1 MSDSREQS
9 SGRIQSPYDLKLSK
23 INYGLEF
30 LDRLRLDTIVFAGIS
45 GSVSYLPKENDDVDI
60 FLITEDDALWSVI
73 ARAFLLRRSLRM
85 HEICIS
91 LCMSRS
97 YAMQYFSNIEEEL
110 IISDANHVI
119 PVHGH
124 DFYRYLLSIM
134 GKKGN
139 VLNERYQKSRISLR
153 RAVLFSAMSS
163 FLLLKGYFVN
173 FGLKRNGKSAEAFKT
188 LAAKDYFILDSEK
201 YRRLKSKAAGEPL

>member
-1 MSDSREQS
+1 MSDSREKPSDRTQA
-9 SGRIQSPYDLKLSK
+9 PYDLKLSK

-30 LDRLRLDTIVFAGIS
+30 LDKLHLDTVVFAGIS
-45 GSVSYLPKENDDVDI
+45 GSVSYMPKENDDVDI

-73 ARAFLLRRSLRM
+73 ARAFLLRRSLKM
-85 HEICIS
+85 HDICIS

-97 YAMQYFSNIEEEL
+97 YALHYFSNIEEDL

-139 VLNERYQKSRISLR
+139 ILYERSQKSRVSLR
-153 RAVLFSAMSS
+153 RTVLFSAMSS

-173 FGLKRNGKSAEAFKT
+173 IALKRNGKSAEAFRT

-201 YRRLKSKAAGEPL
+201 YRLLKMKASGDSL

>member
-1 MSDSREQS
+1 MSDSREKPSDRTQA
-9 SGRIQSPYDLKLSK
+9 PYDLKLSK

-30 LDRLRLDTIVFAGIS
+30 LDKLHLDTVVFAGIS
-45 GSVSYLPKENDDVDI
+45 GSVSYMPKENDDVDI

-73 ARAFLLRRSLRM
+73 ARAFLLRRSLKM
-85 HEICIS
+85 HDICIS

-97 YAMQYFSNIEEEL
+97 YALHYFSNIEEDL

-139 VLNERYQKSRISLR
+139 VLYERSQKSRMSLR
-153 RAVLFSAMSS
+153 RTVLFSAMSS

-173 FGLKRNGKSAEAFKT
+173 IALKRNGKSAEAFRT

-201 YRRLKSKAAGEPL
+201 YRILKMKVSGDSF

>member
-1 MSDSREQS
+1 MSGSRETS
-9 SGRIQSPYDLKLSK
+9 SDRSCSESDLKLSK
-23 INYGLEF
+23 IKYGLEF
-30 LDRLRLDTIVFAGIS
+30 LDKLRQDTIVFAGIS
-45 GSVSYLPKENDDVDI
+45 GSVSYEPKENDDVDI

-73 ARAFLLRRSLRM
+73 ARAFLLRRSLKM
-85 HEICIS
+85 HDICIS
-91 LCMSRS
+91 LCMSKS
-97 YAMQYFSNIEEEL
+97 YAIHYFSNIEEDL

-139 VLNERYQKSRISLR
+139 IFNERSQESRLSIR

-163 FLLLKGYFVN
+163 FLLLKGFFVN
-173 FGLKRNGKSAEAFKT
+173 MTLKKNGKSAEAFKT
-188 LAAKDYFILDSEK
+188 LTSKDYFILDSEK
-201 YRRLKSKAAGEPL
+201 YRMLKRMASGESS

>member
-1 MSDSREQS
+1 MSDSREKPSDRTQA
-9 SGRIQSPYDLKLSK
+9 PYDLKLSK

-30 LDRLRLDTIVFAGIS
+30 LDKLHLDTVVFAGIS
-45 GSVSYLPKENDDVDI
+45 GSVSYMPKENDDVDI

-73 ARAFLLRRSLRM
+73 ARAFLLRRSLKM
-85 HEICIS
+85 HDICIS

-97 YAMQYFSNIEEEL
+97 YALHYFSNIEEDL

-139 VLNERYQKSRISLR
+139 ILYERSQKSRVSLR
-153 RAVLFSAMSS
+153 RTVLFSAMSS

-173 FGLKRNGKSAEAFKT
+173 IALKRDGKSAEAFRT

-201 YRRLKSKAAGEPL
+201 YRLLKMKASGDSL

>member
-1 MSDSREQS
+1 MSDSREKS
-9 SGRIQSPYDLKLSK
+9 SDRIQAPYDLKLSK

-30 LDRLRLDTIVFAGIS
+30 LDKLHLDTVVFAGIS
-45 GSVSYLPKENDDVDI
+45 GSVSYMPKENDDVDI

-73 ARAFLLRRSLRM
+73 ARAFLLRRSLKM
-85 HEICIS
+85 HDICIS

-97 YAMQYFSNIEEEL
+97 YALHYFSNIEEDL

-139 VLNERYQKSRISLR
+139 VLYERSQKSRMSLR
-153 RAVLFSAMSS
+153 RTVLFSAMSS

-173 FGLKRNGKSAEAFKT
+173 IALKRNGKSAEAFRT

-201 YRRLKSKAAGEPL
+201 YRILKMKVSGDSF

>member
-1 MSDSREQS
+1 MSDSRERS
-9 SGRIQSPYDLKLSK
+9 SDRIQAPYDLKLSK

-30 LDRLRLDTIVFAGIS
+30 LDKLRHDTIVFAGIS
-45 GSVSYLPKENDDVDI
+45 GSVSYIPKENDDVDI

-73 ARAFLLRRSLRM
+73 ARAFLLRRSLKM
-85 HEICIS
+85 HDICIS

-97 YAMQYFSNIEEEL
+97 YAMYYFSNIEEDL
-110 IISDANHVI
+110 IMSDANHVI

-139 VLNERYQKSRISLR
+139 VLNERSQKSRMDLR
-153 RAVLFSAMSS
+153 RTVLFSAMSS

-173 FGLKRNGKSAEAFKT
+173 IALKRSGKSAEAFRT

-201 YRRLKSKAAGEPL
+201 YRLLKMKASGDSL

>member
-1 MSDSREQS
+1 MSDSREKTS
-9 SGRIQSPYDLKLSK
+9 DRIQAPYDLKLSK

-30 LDRLRLDTIVFAGIS
+30 LDKLHLDTVVFAGIS
-45 GSVSYLPKENDDVDI
+45 GSVSYMPKENDDVDI

-73 ARAFLLRRSLRM
+73 ARAFLLRRSLKM
-85 HEICIS
+85 HDICIS

-97 YAMQYFSNIEEEL
+97 YALHYFSNIEEDL

-139 VLNERYQKSRISLR
+139 VLYERSQKSRMSLR
-153 RAVLFSAMSS
+153 RTVLFSAMSS

-173 FGLKRNGKSAEAFKT
+173 IALKRNGKSAEAFRT

-201 YRRLKSKAAGEPL
+201 YRILKMKVSGDSF

>member
-1 MSDSREQS
+1 MSDSRERS
-9 SGRIQSPYDLKLSK
+9 SDRIRAPYDLKLSK

-30 LDRLRLDTIVFAGIS
+30 LDKLRHDTIVFAGIS
-45 GSVSYLPKENDDVDI
+45 GSVSYIPKENDDVDI

-73 ARAFLLRRSLRM
+73 ARAFLLRRSLKM
-85 HEICIS
+85 HDICIS

-97 YAMQYFSNIEEEL
+97 YAMYYFSNIEEDL
-110 IISDANHVI
+110 IMSDANHVI

-139 VLNERYQKSRISLR
+139 VLNERSQKSRMDLR
-153 RAVLFSAMSS
+153 RTVLFSAMSS

-173 FGLKRNGKSAEAFKT
+173 IALKRSGKSAEAFRT

-201 YRRLKSKAAGEPL
+201 YRILKMKASGDSV

>member
-1 MSDSREQS
+1 MSDSREKTS
-9 SGRIQSPYDLKLSK
+9 DRIQAPYDLKLSK

-30 LDRLRLDTIVFAGIS
+30 LDKLRHDTIVFAGIS
-45 GSVSYLPKENDDVDI
+45 GSVSYIPKENDDVDI

-73 ARAFLLRRSLRM
+73 ARAFLLRRSLKM
-85 HEICIS
+85 HDICIS

-97 YAMQYFSNIEEEL
+97 YAMYYFSNIEEDL

-139 VLNERYQKSRISLR
+139 VLNERSQKSRMSLR

-173 FGLKRNGKSAEAFKT
+173 IALKRNGKSAEAFRT

-201 YRRLKSKAAGEPL
+201 YRLLKMKASGDSL

>member
-1 MSDSREQS
+1 MSDSREKPSDRTQA
-9 SGRIQSPYDLKLSK
+9 PYDLKLSK

-30 LDRLRLDTIVFAGIS
+30 LDKLHLDTVVFAGIS
-45 GSVSYLPKENDDVDI
+45 GSVSYMPKENDDVDI

-73 ARAFLLRRSLRM
+73 ARAFLLRRSLKM
-85 HEICIS
+85 HDICIS

-97 YAMQYFSNIEEEL
+97 YALHYFSNIEEDL

-139 VLNERYQKSRISLR
+139 VLYERSQKSRMSLR
-153 RAVLFSAMSS
+153 RTVLFSAMSS

-173 FGLKRNGKSAEAFKT
+173 IALKRDGKSAEAFRT

-201 YRRLKSKAAGEPL
+201 YRLLKMKASGDSL

>member
-1 MSDSREQS
+1 MSDSREKPSDRTQA
-9 SGRIQSPYDLKLSK
+9 PYDLKLSK

-30 LDRLRLDTIVFAGIS
+30 LDKLHLDTVVFAGIS
-45 GSVSYLPKENDDVDI
+45 GSVSYMPKENDDVDI

-73 ARAFLLRRSLRM
+73 ARAFLLRRSLKM
-85 HEICIS
+85 HDICIS

-97 YAMQYFSNIEEEL
+97 YALHYFSNIEEDL

-139 VLNERYQKSRISLR
+139 VLNERSQKSRMDLR
-153 RAVLFSAMSS
+153 RTVLFSAMSS
-163 FLLLKGYFVN
+163 
-173 FGLKRNGKSAEAFKT
+173 
-188 LAAKDYFILDSEK
+188 
-201 YRRLKSKAAGEPL
+201 

>member
-1 MSDSREQS
+1 MSDSREKS
-9 SGRIQSPYDLKLSK
+9 SDRIQAPYDLKLSK

-30 LDRLRLDTIVFAGIS
+30 LDKLHLDTVVFAGIS
-45 GSVSYLPKENDDVDI
+45 GSVSYMPKENDDVDI

-73 ARAFLLRRSLRM
+73 ARAFLLRRSLKM
-85 HEICIS
+85 HDICIS

-97 YAMQYFSNIEEEL
+97 YALHYFSNIEEDL

-139 VLNERYQKSRISLR
+139 ILYERSQKSRVSLR
-153 RAVLFSAMSS
+153 RTVLFSAMSS

-173 FGLKRNGKSAEAFKT
+173 IALKRDGKSAEAFRT

-201 YRRLKSKAAGEPL
+201 YRILKMKVSGDSF

>member
-1 MSDSREQS
+1 MSDSREKS
-9 SGRIQSPYDLKLSK
+9 SDRIQAPYDLKLSK

-30 LDRLRLDTIVFAGIS
+30 LDKLHLDTVVFAGIS
-45 GSVSYLPKENDDVDI
+45 GSVSYMPKENDDVDI

-73 ARAFLLRRSLRM
+73 ARAFLLRRSLKM
-85 HEICIS
+85 HDICIS

-97 YAMQYFSNIEEEL
+97 YALHYFSNIEEDL

-139 VLNERYQKSRISLR
+139 VLNERSQKSRMDLR
-153 RAVLFSAMSS
+153 RTVLFSAMSS

-173 FGLKRNGKSAEAFKT
+173 IALKRSGKSAEAFRT

-201 YRRLKSKAAGEPL
+201 YRILKMKASGDSL

>member
-1 MSDSREQS
+1 MSDSREKS
-9 SGRIQSPYDLKLSK
+9 SDRIQAPYDLKLSK

-30 LDRLRLDTIVFAGIS
+30 LDKLHLDTVVFAGIS
-45 GSVSYLPKENDDVDI
+45 GSVSYMPKENDDVDI

-73 ARAFLLRRSLRM
+73 ARAFLLRRSLKM
-85 HEICIS
+85 HDICIS

-97 YAMQYFSNIEEEL
+97 YALHYFSNIEEDL

-139 VLNERYQKSRISLR
+139 ILYERSQKSRVSLR
-153 RAVLFSAMSS
+153 RTVLFSAMSS

-173 FGLKRNGKSAEAFKT
+173 IALKRDGKSAEAFRT

-201 YRRLKSKAAGEPL
+201 YRLLKMKASGDSL

>member
-1 MSDSREQS
+1 MSDSREKS
-9 SGRIQSPYDLKLSK
+9 SDRIQAPYDLKLSK

-30 LDRLRLDTIVFAGIS
+30 LDKLHLDTVVFAGIS
-45 GSVSYLPKENDDVDI
+45 GSVSYMPKENDDVDI

-73 ARAFLLRRSLRM
+73 ARAFLLRRSLKM
-85 HEICIS
+85 HDICIS

-97 YAMQYFSNIEEEL
+97 YALHYFSNIEEDL

-139 VLNERYQKSRISLR
+139 VLYERSQKSRMSLR
-153 RAVLFSAMSS
+153 RTVLFSAMSS

-173 FGLKRNGKSAEAFKT
+173 IALKRDGKSAEAFRT

-201 YRRLKSKAAGEPL
+201 YRILKMKVSGDSF

>member
-1 MSDSREQS
+1 MSDSREKPSDRTQA
-9 SGRIQSPYDLKLSK
+9 PYDLKLSK

-30 LDRLRLDTIVFAGIS
+30 LDKLHLDTVVFAGIS
-45 GSVSYLPKENDDVDI
+45 GSVSYMPKENDDVDI

-73 ARAFLLRRSLRM
+73 ARAFLLRRSLKM
-85 HEICIS
+85 HDICIS

-97 YAMQYFSNIEEEL
+97 YALHYFSNIQEDL

-124 DFYRYLLSIM
+124 DFYRYLLSIL

-139 VLNERYQKSRISLR
+139 VLNEKSQKSRMSLR
-153 RAVLFSAMSS
+153 RTVLFSAMSS

-173 FGLKRNGKSAEAFKT
+173 IALKRNGKPAEAFRT

-201 YRRLKSKAAGEPL
+201 YRILKMKASGDSV

>member
-1 MSDSREQS
+1 MSDSREKS
-9 SGRIQSPYDLKLSK
+9 SDRIQAPYDLKLSK

-30 LDRLRLDTIVFAGIS
+30 LDKLHLDTVVFAGIS
-45 GSVSYLPKENDDVDI
+45 GSVSYMPKENDDVDI

-73 ARAFLLRRSLRM
+73 ARAFLLRRSLKM
-85 HEICIS
+85 HDICIS

-97 YAMQYFSNIEEEL
+97 YALHYFSNIEEDL

-139 VLNERYQKSRISLR
+139 VLNERSQKSRMSLR

-173 FGLKRNGKSAEAFKT
+173 IALKRNGKSAEVFRT

-201 YRRLKSKAAGEPL
+201 YRILKMKVSGDSF

>member
-1 MSDSREQS
+1 M
-9 SGRIQSPYDLKLSK
+9 
-23 INYGLEF
+23 
-30 LDRLRLDTIVFAGIS
+30 
-45 GSVSYLPKENDDVDI
+45 PKENDDVDI

-73 ARAFLLRRSLRM
+73 ARAFLLRRSLKM
-85 HEICIS
+85 HDICIS

-97 YAMQYFSNIEEEL
+97 YALHYFSNIEEDL

-139 VLNERYQKSRISLR
+139 VLNEKSQKSRMSLR
-153 RAVLFSAMSS
+153 RTVLFSAMSS

-173 FGLKRNGKSAEAFKT
+173 IALKRNGKPAEAFRT

-201 YRRLKSKAAGEPL
+201 YRILKMKASGDSV

>member
-1 MSDSREQS
+1 MSDSRERS
-9 SGRIQSPYDLKLSK
+9 SDRIQAPYDLKLSK

-30 LDRLRLDTIVFAGIS
+30 LDKLRHDTIVFAGIS
-45 GSVSYLPKENDDVDI
+45 GSVSYIPKENDDVDI

-73 ARAFLLRRSLRM
+73 ARAFLLRRSLKM
-85 HEICIS
+85 HDICIS

-97 YAMQYFSNIEEEL
+97 YAMYYFSNIEEDL

-139 VLNERYQKSRISLR
+139 VLNERSQKSRMDLR
-153 RAVLFSAMSS
+153 RTVLFSAMSS

-173 FGLKRNGKSAEAFKT
+173 IALKRSGKSAEAFRT

-201 YRRLKSKAAGEPL
+201 YRILKMKASGDSV

>member
-1 MSDSREQS
+1 MSDSREKS
-9 SGRIQSPYDLKLSK
+9 SDRVQSPYDLKLSK

-30 LDRLRLDTIVFAGIS
+30 LDRLRIDTIVFAGIS
-45 GSVSYLPKENDDVDI
+45 GSVSYMPKENDDVDI

-73 ARAFLLRRSLRM
+73 ARAFLLRRSLKM
-85 HEICIS
+85 HDICIS

-97 YAMQYFSNIEEEL
+97 YAMYYFSNIEEDL
-110 IISDANHVI
+110 IMSDANHVI

-139 VLNERYQKSRISLR
+139 VLNERSQKSRMSLR

-173 FGLKRNGKSAEAFKT
+173 IALKRNGKSAEVFRT

-201 YRRLKSKAAGEPL
+201 YRILKMKVSGDSF

>member
-1 MSDSREQS
+1 MSDSREKPSDRTQA
-9 SGRIQSPYDLKLSK
+9 PYDLKLSK

-30 LDRLRLDTIVFAGIS
+30 LDKLHLDTVVFAGIS
-45 GSVSYLPKENDDVDI
+45 GSVSYMPKENDDVDI

-73 ARAFLLRRSLRM
+73 ARAFLLRRSLKM
-85 HEICIS
+85 HDICIS

-97 YAMQYFSNIEEEL
+97 YALHYFSNIEEDL

-139 VLNERYQKSRISLR
+139 ILYERSQKSRVSLR
-153 RAVLFSAMSS
+153 RTVLFSAMSS

-173 FGLKRNGKSAEAFKT
+173 IALRRSGKSAEAFRT

-201 YRRLKSKAAGEPL
+201 YRLLKMKASGDSL

>member
-1 MSDSREQS
+1 MSDSREKS
-9 SGRIQSPYDLKLSK
+9 SDRIQAPYDLKLSK

-30 LDRLRLDTIVFAGIS
+30 LDKLHLDTVVFAGIS
-45 GSVSYLPKENDDVDI
+45 GSVSYMPKENDDVDI

-73 ARAFLLRRSLRM
+73 ARAFLLRRSLKM
-85 HEICIS
+85 HDICIS

-97 YAMQYFSNIEEEL
+97 YALHYFSNIEEDL

-139 VLNERYQKSRISLR
+139 VLNERSQKSRMDLR
-153 RAVLFSAMSS
+153 RTVLFSAMSS

-173 FGLKRNGKSAEAFKT
+173 IALKRSGKSAEAFRT

-201 YRRLKSKAAGEPL
+201 YRILKMKASGDSV

>member
-1 MSDSREQS
+1 MSDSREKS
-9 SGRIQSPYDLKLSK
+9 SDRIQAPYDLKLSK

-30 LDRLRLDTIVFAGIS
+30 LDKLRHDTIVFAGIS
-45 GSVSYLPKENDDVDI
+45 GSVSYMPKENDDVDI

-73 ARAFLLRRSLRM
+73 ARAFLLRRSLKM
-85 HEICIS
+85 HDICIS

-97 YAMQYFSNIEEEL
+97 YALHYFSNIQEDL

-139 VLNERYQKSRISLR
+139 VLNEKSQKSRMSLR
-153 RAVLFSAMSS
+153 RTVLFSAMSS

-173 FGLKRNGKSAEAFKT
+173 IALKRNGKPAEAFRT

-201 YRRLKSKAAGEPL
+201 YRILKMKASGDSV

>member
-1 MSDSREQS
+1 MSDSRERS
-9 SGRIQSPYDLKLSK
+9 SDRIQAPYDLKLSK

-30 LDRLRLDTIVFAGIS
+30 LDKLRHDTIVFAGIS
-45 GSVSYLPKENDDVDI
+45 GSVSYIPKENDDVDI

-73 ARAFLLRRSLRM
+73 ARAFLLRRSLKMRD
-85 HEICIS
+85 ICIS

-97 YAMQYFSNIEEEL
+97 YAMYYFSNIEEDL

-139 VLNERYQKSRISLR
+139 VLNERSQKSRMDLR
-153 RAVLFSAMSS
+153 RTVLFSAMSS

-173 FGLKRNGKSAEAFKT
+173 IALKRSGKSAEAFRT

-201 YRRLKSKAAGEPL
+201 YRILKMKASGDSV

>member
-1 MSDSREQS
+1 MSDSREKS
-9 SGRIQSPYDLKLSK
+9 SDRIQAPYDLKLSK

-30 LDRLRLDTIVFAGIS
+30 LDKLHLDTVVFAGIS
-45 GSVSYLPKENDDVDI
+45 GSVSYMPKENDDVDI

-73 ARAFLLRRSLRM
+73 ARAFLLRRSLKM
-85 HEICIS
+85 HDICIS

-97 YAMQYFSNIEEEL
+97 YALHYFSNIEEDL

-139 VLNERYQKSRISLR
+139 ILYERSQKSRVSLR
-153 RAVLFSAMSS
+153 RTVLFSAMSS

-173 FGLKRNGKSAEAFKT
+173 IALKRNGKSAEAFRT

-201 YRRLKSKAAGEPL
+201 YRLLKMKASGDSL